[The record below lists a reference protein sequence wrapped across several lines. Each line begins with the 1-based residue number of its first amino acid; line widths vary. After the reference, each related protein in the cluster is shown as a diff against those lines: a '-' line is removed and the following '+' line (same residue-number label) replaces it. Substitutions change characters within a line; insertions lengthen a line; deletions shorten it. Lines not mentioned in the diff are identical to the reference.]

1 MPFSNHIL
9 IEYLNLGYYWI
20 VGLRS
25 RGLIV
30 ILTLTLREP
39 MWFIKQTFNPEGI
52 YVRQS
57 FLIVCDA
64 FKVLLSSKNNSFDG

>member
-1 MPFSNHIL
+1 MPFSNHVL
-9 IEYLNLGYYWI
+9 IQYLNLGYWI

-25 RGLIV
+25 SALIV
-30 ILTLTLREP
+30 ITLHEP

-64 FKVLLSSKNNSFDG
+64 FKVLLNSKDNFFGG